1 MALYHIYCVLLFVLC
16 MKFELLLFV
25 SCMYFE
31 CILCLC
37 KINFELFICV
47 IYELGATFHSCIVCV
62 FM

>member
-1 MALYHIYCVLLFVLC
+1 MALYPIYCVLLFVLC